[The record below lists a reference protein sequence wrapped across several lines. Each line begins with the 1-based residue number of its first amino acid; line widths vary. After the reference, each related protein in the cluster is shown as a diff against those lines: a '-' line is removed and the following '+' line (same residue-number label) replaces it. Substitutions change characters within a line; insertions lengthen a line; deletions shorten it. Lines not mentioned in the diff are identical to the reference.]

1 MSHHES
7 ELSSSPV
14 AIFEGY
20 EQVVEAWR
28 DKDVR
33 GLLSG
38 DLPATRQDLLDF
50 RTYALGLSA
59 VAIDH
64 LQQKQTK
71 KAFSEV
77 GLRTYQEGH
86 EANTKIVIAPQK
98 SDGYP
103 YITLEHHYSPVDEQN
118 GVKTLTNQDP
128 LHSWCR
134 VEFENYPVGYA
145 LSTSNLGVG
154 YDTGVLYAGR
164 IGSRHTDAIK
174 ELPISQDLVEP
185 TLHLIDLWKSMT
197 GDAWQFAYKI
207 AKLTEKGREDPYVQ
221 RVQFER
227 GIDYRV
233 RKLKEPLGVERVIF
247 PE

>member
-1 MSHHES
+1 MAQQER
-7 ELSSSPV
+7 ELPSSPV
-14 AIFEGY
+14 ISFEGY
-20 EQVVEAWR
+20 EQVVELWQRR
-28 DKDVR
+28 DVK

-38 DLPATRQDLLDF
+38 DIPATRQDLLDL

-64 LQQKQTK
+64 LQK
-71 KAFSEV
+71 KETRKALGEV

-86 EANTKIVIAPQK
+86 EANTKIVIAPKK

-103 YITLEHHYSPVDEQN
+103 YITLEHHYNPVDVAN
-118 GVKTLTNQDP
+118 GMKTLSNQDP
-128 LHSWCR
+128 VHSWCR

-164 IGSRHTDAIK
+164 IGAPHTDAIR
-174 ELPISQDLVEP
+174 ELPMSHDLVDP
-185 TLHLIDLWKSMT
+185 TLHLIDLWQSMT
-197 GDAWQFAYKI
+197 GDAWEFAYKI
-207 AKLTEKGREDPYVQ
+207 AKITEKGLDDPYVQ
-221 RVQFER
+221 KVQFER

-233 RKLKEPLGVERVIF
+233 MKLKEPLGVEKVIF
-247 PE
+247 PG